1 MLILQRHENTSTVI
15 RIRPC
20 DISLTVHEKKY
31 PRSILEELITI
42 GTYHQFSSLWEKIK
56 YKAHE
61 TTVITNI
68 SIFEW
73 LRIIYVQKNLSIT
86 VTWLF

>member
-20 DISLTVHEKKY
+20 DISLTVHEEKY

-42 GTYHQFSSLWEKIK
+42 GTYHQFSSL
-56 YKAHE
+56 
-61 TTVITNI
+61 
-68 SIFEW
+68 
-73 LRIIYVQKNLSIT
+73 
-86 VTWLF
+86 